1 MITDDEE
8 DTLPRFAP
16 RFYNLAARQPR
27 GSVITPAGQRRLGQL
42 MDELNDLI
50 DFENEA
56 RDARES
62 APDAFWYMMDGR
74 SEE

>member
-16 RFYNLAARQPR
+16 RFYNLAVRRLGYTHAE
-27 GSVITPAGQRRLGQL
+27 AGLRRLGQL

-56 RDARES
+56 REARES
-62 APDAFWYMMDGR
+62 APDAFWYMMNGR

>member
-8 DTLPRFAP
+8 EALPRFAP
-16 RFYNLAARQPR
+16 RFYNLAVRR
-27 GSVITPAGQRRLGQL
+27 LGYTHTEAGLRRLGQL

-50 DFENEA
+50 DLENEA

-62 APDAFWYMMDGR
+62 APDAFWYMLNGR